1 MLYIAPVVLCHEP
14 TAHSFRDPKAVRE
27 LLERFEGEASKA
39 EQKQVLQDVLA
50 AAPAV
55 TIIETDGAVRL

>member
-1 MLYIAPVVLCHEP
+1 MCHEP